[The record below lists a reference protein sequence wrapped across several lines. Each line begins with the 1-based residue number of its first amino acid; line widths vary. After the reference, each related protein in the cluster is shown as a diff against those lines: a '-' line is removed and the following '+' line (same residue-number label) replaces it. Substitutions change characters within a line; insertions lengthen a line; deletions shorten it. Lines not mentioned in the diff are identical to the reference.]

1 MTEPMQPLETPATTK
16 AAPTAAAS
24 PRSGL
29 SRRVFLQGTA
39 LAGFSAFLAA
49 CGISGQATTGPT
61 AGATPGTTE
70 GASIAPTVG
79 PSPTNLTGELN
90 WANWIG
96 YIDVSD
102 DNKTHPTIDKFT
114 KETSIKV
121 NYVEAV
127 DDNETFFARDL
138 KGPLDAGQPTQ
149 WDLVVL
155 TDWMIARLARLQWL
169 ETINTANTPNF
180 VANLA
185 DNYKGRSFDKDTNL
199 AAPWQS
205 GMTGIGFDKK
215 KTGDLTSLNVFWDE
229 KYKGKLTYLTE
240 MRDTVGLAAIKL
252 GFKPEELTQEQFDSS
267 LAEVKKAVDSG
278 LVRQLTGNSYV
289 DVCIAGDAVVA
300 MAWSGD
306 VQGLIVPAQKPTQDW
321 QWGLPTEG
329 GMLWTDNM
337 CIPKGAKNKGQ
348 AEAWIDFYYKPEN
361 AATIEAYVNYVCPV
375 KGAKEEITK
384 IDPELAANP
393 LIFPPAD
400 WVARLHQFRA
410 VTAEEEQSWGEAFSK
425 VIGL

>member
-1 MTEPMQPLETPATTK
+1 MHDQPDRTIAPDPIDATT
-16 AAPTAAAS
+16 AP
-24 PRSGL
+24 RGL
-29 SRRVFLQGTA
+29 TRRVFLQGSA

-49 CGISGQATTGPT
+49 CGISGQGST
-61 AGATPGTTE
+61 APSVAA
-70 GASIAPTVG
+70 ASIGPSLAPTVG

-96 YIDVSD
+96 YIDVSE
-102 DNKTHPTIDKFT
+102 DNKTHPTLDKFT
-114 KETSIKV
+114 AETTIKI

-155 TDWMIARLARLQWL
+155 TDWMIARLSRLQWL

-215 KTGDLTSLNVFWDE
+215 KTGDLTSLNVFWDP

-252 GFKPEELTQEQFDSS
+252 GFDPATITQEQFDAA
-267 LAEVKKAVDSG
+267 LAEVKKAVDSN

-289 DVCIAGDAVVA
+289 DIALAGDSVVA

-306 VQGLIVPAQKPTQDW
+306 VQGLIVPDQKEDQDW
-321 QWGLPTEG
+321 QWALPTEG

-337 CIPKGAKNKGQ
+337 CMPKGAVNKGQ
-348 AEAWIDFYYKPEN
+348 AEAWINFYYDPAN
-361 AATIEAYVNYVCPV
+361 AAVIEAWVNYVCPV
-375 KGAKEEITK
+375 KGAKEAIVA
-384 IDPELAANP
+384 IDEELAANP
-393 LIFPPAD
+393 LIFPPDD
-400 WVARLHQFRA
+400 WVARLHQFRG
-410 VTAEEEQSWGEAFSK
+410 VTAEEEQAWSEAFSK